1 MKFSG
6 HVSVPSIQHLIML
19 TRYSCKCCS
28 FLASIMAC
36 PGIPLIGRPLL
47 ACLCWGL
54 LSLPIPG
61 VCVILQNSLLNSL
74 LKKFRVIS
82 SIFQLSLSNEM
93 LMTSKR
99 VSQVQ
104 TSLRVP
110 APCNQLSTSHA
121 YPPRVSNYLN
131 LTKPFDPYVNDW
143 VTLPVN
149 WSMRNHPWLLP
160 FPQTLSPHLINHQVL
175 FILFL

>member
-54 LSLPIPG
+54 LSLPILG

-74 LKKFRVIS
+74 LKKFPEWFHLFFSFHFPMRCWWLPNMCLKFRPLFECQRHVTSCLLVTHIHLGSQTIS
-82 SIFQLSLSNEM
+82 ALPNLLIPMSMIEWLYLLTEAWGIILDYSLF
-93 LMTSKR
+93 L
-99 VSQVQ
+99 
-104 TSLRVP
+104 
-110 APCNQLSTSHA
+110 
-121 YPPRVSNYLN
+121 
-131 LTKPFDPYVNDW
+131 KPF
-143 VTLPVN
+143 
-149 WSMRNHPWLLP
+149 LL
-160 FPQTLSPHLINHQVL
+160 I
-175 FILFL
+175 